1 MYLNNLQSFIIV
13 TLLVQINHVASQV
26 IGSTCNS
33 SSGSQLWKYNQ
44 STGQLQSSSP
54 GEPCLTMSSYPGDGT
69 QLLMS
74 PCSSGSELQAFDFIT
89 GNLIVARVAPTKC
102 VNLAGYGTS
111 PGTIV
116 WIYGCV
122 GQGYTCEGNCD
133 WISLS
138 GSSYQNPESK
148 LCLDDGY
155 APPLLHTCEPGSPSF
170 NLPFCN
176 YTLSRDERIKDLVS
190 RLPLPYKL
198 SLFALPLPVSLP
210 ALVNESL
217 SLAAF
222 NWDITTIHGLSS
234 TYFISPLPNATM
246 FPHAIAQGSSFD
258 VDLAVRIAK
267 AVSYEARAVSQRN
280 FRLSNGRSV
289 QALNSEGG
297 PLANSCHH
305 PGWGRAMETYGE
317 DPHLITTM
325 GTAITLAM
333 QNETNGFLQL
343 SSVTRHYLGY
353 HGATDLPNSGE
364 EWVTEQWFRDQH
376 LPAYESYLT
385 IGKSEGVMC
394 SCNTLRVG
402 EGDGPEGGIPACVH
416 PLLYDILRNEWN
428 STCEFAGLECNY
440 ALPYPRND

>member
-1 MYLNNLQSFIIV
+1 
-13 TLLVQINHVASQV
+13 
-26 IGSTCNS
+26 
-33 SSGSQLWKYNQ
+33 
-44 STGQLQSSSP
+44 
-54 GEPCLTMSSYPGDGT
+54 
-69 QLLMS
+69 MS
-74 PCSSGSELQAFDFIT
+74 PCLSEGSGSDLQSFDFIT
-89 GNLIVARVAPTKC
+89 GNLIVSRIAPTKC

-116 WIYGCV
+116 WCYGCV
-122 GQGYTCEGNCD
+122 GAGYTCEGNCD
-133 WISLS
+133 WNSVS
-138 GSSYQNPESK
+138 GNSYQNPESK
-148 LCLDDGY
+148 LCLDDGF
-155 APPLLHTCEPGSPSF
+155 APPIPHTCEPGSPSF
-170 NLPFCN
+170 DLPFCN
-176 YTLSRDERIKDLVS
+176 AKLSRDDRIKDLVG
-190 RLPLPYKL
+190 RLPLQYKL

-210 ALVNESL
+210 ALVNETL
-217 SLAAF
+217 ALAAF

-258 VDLAVRIAK
+258 VDLAVRIAT

-297 PLANSCHH
+297 PLANSGHH
-305 PGWGRAMETYGE
+305 PCWGRAQETYGE

-343 SSVTRHYLGY
+343 SSVTRHYLGF

-364 EWVTEQWFRDQH
+364 EWVTMQWLRDQH
-376 LPAYESYLT
+376 LPAYESYIT
-385 IGKSEGVMC
+385 VGKSEGVMC

-402 EGDGPEGGIPACVH
+402 EGDRAEGGIPACVH
-416 PLLYDILRNEWN
+416 PMLYDILRNEWN
-428 STCEFAGLECNY
+428 STCEFMNRSLAKFIREHVNDDERRLQSLPQVQNFVGAVGLRHDLHHCALDDLSNY
-440 ALPYPRND
+440 QMFKRRERKKWVSCKGQ